1 MKRVIAC
8 GLLLLSGPTAAGPTH
23 LASGIDRGF
32 SSWLSVVAFFVTLA
46 GIRMRRRGRHR
57 GDRLERVLPVNQ
69 PTPAANVTVPP
80 EAEPGRGAAEA
91 YKGTAAK

>member
-1 MKRVIAC
+1 
-8 GLLLLSGPTAAGPTH
+8 
-23 LASGIDRGF
+23 
-32 SSWLSVVAFFVTLA
+32 VAFFVTLA